1 MVSIVI
7 TAYNVEKYIEQA
19 VRSATGQ
26 THKDIECIVVNDC
39 STDSTLAIIER
50 LAAEDKRIR
59 IITNEKNEGAGASR
73 RKGIAT
79 AKGEYILLLDGDDW
93 IEEDFIATLHK

>member
-26 THKDIECIVVNDC
+26 TYKDIECIVVNDC

-59 IITNEKNEGAGASR
+59 VITNGKNEGAGASR
-73 RKGIAT
+73 RRT
-79 AKGEYILLLDGDDW
+79 
-93 IEEDFIATLHK
+93 